1 MKKVPIAKP
10 SCAPDTPS
18 LCPPPFPWGS
28 FICHGQKGLI
38 WLSYSYQLIFPWL
51 EYHDNTKEKKRLLR
65 VLVTGF
71 GYTNMPTIIRP
82 GRKLDYVLL
91 CYLALQSWLASVAH
105 SSGAVLFLRV
115 NLNELNSISLSYRGL
130 LKKKTSVDIE
140 IYRLTVGQSSP
151 LVLYFQRFYFSFRSC
166 FKRSISFAHS
176 FAGCSGLTHTQFCH
190 FQIHTSSRGESHLF
204 MRLMPLNLVKLLLFC
219 S

>member
-1 MKKVPIAKP
+1 MTWISWQYKR
-10 SCAPDTPS
+10 
-18 LCPPPFPWGS
+18 
-28 FICHGQKGLI
+28 
-38 WLSYSYQLIFPWL
+38 
-51 EYHDNTKEKKRLLR
+51 KKRLLS

-204 MRLMPLNLVKLLLFC
+204 MRLMPLNLVKLLLLLISVSCISKTRDAQFKHDFLGLPNT
-219 S
+219 SKWKDGGIQLYMP

>member
-1 MKKVPIAKP
+1 MKKIPIAKP

-18 LCPPPFPWGS
+18 LCPPSISLGFVHLSRSKGS
-28 FICHGQKGLI
+28 YMVLMLI
-38 WLSYSYQLIFPWL
+38 PVNLSMAWISWQY
-51 EYHDNTKEKKRLLR
+51 KRKKRLLS

-115 NLNELNSISLSYRGL
+115 NLNGVKSISLSYRGL
-130 LKKKTSVDIE
+130 LKKTSVDIE
-140 IYRLTVGQSSP
+140 IYQLTVGAVQSFDP
-151 LVLYFQRFYFSFRSC
+151 VFS
-166 FKRSISFAHS
+166 KI
-176 FAGCSGLTHTQFCH
+176 
-190 FQIHTSSRGESHLF
+190 LF
-204 MRLMPLNLVKLLLFC
+204 FLPKLL
-219 S
+219 